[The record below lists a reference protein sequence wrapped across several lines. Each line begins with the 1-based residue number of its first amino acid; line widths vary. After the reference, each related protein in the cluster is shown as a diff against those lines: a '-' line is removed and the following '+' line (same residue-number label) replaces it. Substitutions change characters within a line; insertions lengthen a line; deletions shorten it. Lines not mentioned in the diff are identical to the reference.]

1 MWNVFSVEFVLI
13 SCVELMLCIEAFKL
27 LLLLLLSVLSLS
39 FRAFFPFLLF
49 LESF

>member
-13 SCVELMLCIEAFKL
+13 SCVELMFCIEAFK